1 MRFTQIVAA
10 ALCLGATEAA
20 VAPIDRARKVL
31 GNQHA
36 FDKRDAS
43 GDTAKAP
50 KHLTSKN
57 KKFYV
62 DPNSIPGVP
71 FDIGESYAGNLANT
85 PAGNS
90 SLFFWYFPSENPE
103 AKNEITIWL
112 NGGPGCSSMIG
123 LLQENGPFLW
133 QPGTDGPVKNPY
145 AWSKLTN
152 MVWVDQPAG
161 TGFSPGPPTVKDEI
175 DVANQFSDFWKNFMD
190 TFDLHH
196 SDVYLAGESY
206 AGQYIPYIASGML
219 DRKDSEYFNVQGI
232 TIIDPSIGAT
242 EVIID
247 APSVPAL
254 HRFNNI
260 IDLNETFVNDI
271 TKKWESCGYKKFMD
285 DVLRFPPAGPMTVP
299 GKSAGCDVWD
309 EIITAVKEVNPC
321 FNIYHLR
328 DNCPSPSNVMNG
340 PKNFFNNK
348 QIQEAIHAHPTDYRL
363 CGESQIFG
371 PHRND
376 RSVPSSY
383 GPLAS
388 VIERTNNT
396 IIAHGD
402 LDFLLFTEGSL
413 ASIQNMTWG
422 GLLGFQKE
430 PSDKFYVPYKDGS
443 EVGGAGFVGKTHR
456 ERGLTW
462 VTVDLAGHEIPQYAP
477 TAAYRMLEYMLG
489 RVQSLTETH

>member
-1 MRFTQIVAA
+1 MISWA
-10 ALCLGATEAA
+10 E
-20 VAPIDRARKVL
+20 
-31 GNQHA
+31 
-36 FDKRDAS
+36 
-43 GDTAKAP
+43 
-50 KHLTSKN
+50 
-57 KKFYV
+57 FYV

-247 APSVPAL
+247 
-254 HRFNNI
+254 
-260 IDLNETFVNDI
+260 
-271 TKKWESCGYKKFMD
+271 
-285 DVLRFPPAGPMTVP
+285 
-299 GKSAGCDVWD
+299 GKSG
-309 EIITAVKEVNPC
+309 IILFRKLEFMLIC
-321 FNIYHLR
+321 S
-328 DNCPSPSNVMNG
+328 PSPICSC
-340 PKNFFNNK
+340 
-348 QIQEAIHAHPTDYRL
+348 IA
-363 CGESQIFG
+363 
-371 PHRND
+371 
-376 RSVPSSY
+376 
-383 GPLAS
+383 PLQQ
-388 VIERTNNT
+388 
-396 IIAHGD
+396 H
-402 LDFLLFTEGSL
+402 
-413 ASIQNMTWG
+413 
-422 GLLGFQKE
+422 
-430 PSDKFYVPYKDGS
+430 Y
-443 EVGGAGFVGKTHR
+443 
-456 ERGLTW
+456 
-462 VTVDLAGHEIPQYAP
+462 
-477 TAAYRMLEYMLG
+477 
-489 RVQSLTETH
+489 